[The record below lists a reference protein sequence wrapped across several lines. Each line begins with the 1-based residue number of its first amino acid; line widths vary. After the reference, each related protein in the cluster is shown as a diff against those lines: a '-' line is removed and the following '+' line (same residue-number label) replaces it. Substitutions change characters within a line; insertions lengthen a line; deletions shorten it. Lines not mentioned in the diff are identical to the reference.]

1 MDYLSIYQ
9 RLLSI
14 AQAGLTYGNDSFD
27 IERYT
32 ELKEH
37 ALSLIQSLGNEPTE
51 KIDSLFSGETGY
63 QTPKVDVRAFIMKN
77 EKILLVEDTKTKEWS
92 LPGGYADIG
101 FSPKENII
109 KEVKEETG
117 LSIEVSKL
125 LAIYD
130 TNLRKD
136 IPQIF
141 QYYKLIFACKILSE
155 TNQFEKN
162 LETSQMDYFPI
173 DQLPTLSIKRTTVE
187 QLQQL
192 VNLENHLYL
201 E

>member
-37 ALSLIQSLGNEPTE
+37 TLSLIQSLGNEPTE

-162 LETSQMDYFPI
+162 LETSRMDYFPI